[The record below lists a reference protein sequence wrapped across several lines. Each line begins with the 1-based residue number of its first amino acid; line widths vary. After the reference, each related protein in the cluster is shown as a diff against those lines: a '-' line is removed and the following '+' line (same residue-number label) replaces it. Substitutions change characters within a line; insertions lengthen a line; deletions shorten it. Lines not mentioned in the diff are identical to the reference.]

1 VKCPSEVRPR
11 SRASASTRS
20 KNNTATQDAF
30 VTKLNPLGTAPL
42 VYSTYLGG
50 NDQRDPAED
59 GFGIAIDGAGEA
71 HVTGRTGSTDFPT
84 TPGAYQTSYGGG
96 IHDAFVTKLDATGSA
111 LVYSTYVG
119 GGDNDIGYGIA
130 LDGSGSAYVT
140 GTTASDH
147 FPTTSGAFQQSPQ
160 GGSGLEQDAFVTKL
174 NAAGSA
180 PLIYSTYLGGSDDER
195 GLGIAV
201 DLQLNA
207 YVTGFTASTDFP
219 RANAFQPTYG
229 GGPAD
234 AFVTKLNALG
244 SGLVYSSFLGGDG
257 DDGGYRIALDGMPQP
272 SAYVAGQAASG
283 FPTTPGAYQTSFGG
297 GPADAFVAKV
307 SSAPGRLT
315 LTPPTATNP
324 VDTQHCVTAT
334 VEDAGGTPVAGVT
347 VRFTVTGSVSASG
360 SATTDEDGQATFCYM
375 GPPLP
380 GADVITAY
388 ADADD
393 DAAQDPQEPTGAATK
408 AWVLP
413 ATTPLCE
420 ITITNGGRIT
430 AANGDPA
437 TFAGNA
443 RASAEGQT
451 QGQEQYQDH
460 GPARPMNVNS
470 INVLA
475 IVCEG
480 NTAASIYGDA
490 TVDGQGSY
498 KYRIRVQ
505 DLSDGGK
512 DMDRYWILLQNGY
525 DSGDQK
531 LEGGNVQ
538 IRRQ

>member
-1 VKCPSEVRPR
+1 MKCPSEVRPR

-393 DAAQDPQEPTGAATK
+393 DAAQDPEEPTGAATK

-437 TFAGNA
+437 TFGGNA

>member
-1 VKCPSEVRPR
+1 MKLSRPAHASTGVPSTVKCPSEVRPR

-201 DLQLNA
+201 DLQL
-207 YVTGFTASTDFP
+207 P
-219 RANAFQPTYG
+219 
-229 GGPAD
+229 
-234 AFVTKLNALG
+234 
-244 SGLVYSSFLGGDG
+244 
-257 DDGGYRIALDGMPQP
+257 
-272 SAYVAGQAASG
+272 AGQRLPAHVRRGTSRCLRHQAER
-283 FPTTPGAYQTSFGG
+283 PRLGARLLQL
-297 GPADAFVAKV
+297 PRRRRRRRRIPDR
-307 SSAPGRLT
+307 PGRNAAAERLRRR
-315 LTPPTATNP
+315 P
-324 VDTQHCVTAT
+324 
-334 VEDAGGTPVAGVT
+334 GGLGISDDSRRLP
-347 VRFTVTGSVSASG
+347 
-360 SATTDEDGQATFCYM
+360 DELRRRTRGC
-375 GPPLP
+375 
-380 GADVITAY
+380 I
-388 ADADD
+388 
-393 DAAQDPQEPTGAATK
+393 
-408 AWVLP
+408 
-413 ATTPLCE
+413 
-420 ITITNGGRIT
+420 R
-430 AANGDPA
+430 
-437 TFAGNA
+437 
-443 RASAEGQT
+443 
-451 QGQEQYQDH
+451 
-460 GPARPMNVNS
+460 
-470 INVLA
+470 
-475 IVCEG
+475 
-480 NTAASIYGDA
+480 
-490 TVDGQGSY
+490 GQGLLCTWQTHPHSAHGHQSG
-498 KYRIRVQ
+498 RHAALRHRDRRGRRRNPRSGRDRPIHGDRV
-505 DLSDGGK
+505 G
-512 DMDRYWILLQNGY
+512 
-525 DSGDQK
+525 
-531 LEGGNVQ
+531 E
-538 IRRQ
+538 RQRVGHHR

>member
-1 VKCPSEVRPR
+1 MKLSRPAHASTGVPSTVKCPSEVRPR

-360 SATTDEDGQATFCYM
+360 SATTDE
-375 GPPLP
+375 
-380 GADVITAY
+380 
-388 ADADD
+388 
-393 DAAQDPQEPTGAATK
+393 
-408 AWVLP
+408 
-413 ATTPLCE
+413 
-420 ITITNGGRIT
+420 
-430 AANGDPA
+430 
-437 TFAGNA
+437 
-443 RASAEGQT
+443 
-451 QGQEQYQDH
+451 
-460 GPARPMNVNS
+460 
-470 INVLA
+470 
-475 IVCEG
+475 
-480 NTAASIYGDA
+480 
-490 TVDGQGSY
+490 
-498 KYRIRVQ
+498 
-505 DLSDGGK
+505 
-512 DMDRYWILLQNGY
+512 
-525 DSGDQK
+525 
-531 LEGGNVQ
+531 
-538 IRRQ
+538 